1 MKRHLLTAVFL
12 GCTMVVGLA
21 NAQESQ
27 TAPVTVSIDLSA
39 EVISIELGAAPDVEF
54 VYATPEDYNTAQVIA
69 KPAHFT
75 VVSNQ
80 SYEVSVLAQG
90 EFTVN
95 ATNEEPIPLDAVQ
108 VSVDGST
115 TGAGTTAV
123 VPLTTTAG
131 ETTVLATAAPASLG
145 TIFNIN
151 YTIPDATPLL
161 DKVPQEY
168 STTVVYTA
176 TQL

>member
-1 MKRHLLTAVFL
+1 MAGILCCIL
-12 GCTMVVGLA
+12 VVGQA
-21 NAQESQ
+21 NAQEDQ
-27 TAPVTVSIDLSA
+27 AAPVTVSIDLSA

-54 VYATPEDYNTAQVIA
+54 VYATPEDYNTAQVVA

-95 ATNEEPIPLDAVQ
+95 ATNDEPIPLDAVQ
-108 VSVDGST
+108 VSVDGTT

-123 VPLTTTAG
+123 VPLTTTTGASSIL
-131 ETTVLATAAPASLG
+131 TTAAPASLG
-145 TIFNIN
+145 TVFNIN